1 MPFRL
6 HAVYLV
12 HAWFTS
18 VRGSC
23 GRHCFFSGSF
33 NSAYLQCL
41 GLPHHAEYAL
51 TSDGSVQWHASRE
64 SRAIVR
70 RAMHKSIVAAE
81 RISDVGLTK
90 EELQR
95 YSRHLIMPEVT
106 AEGQKRLK
114 AARVLCI
121 GAGGLGSPAA
131 LYLAAA
137 GVGKLGLV
145 DFDRV
150 DLTNLQRQILHG
162 TKDVGRSKLASAR
175 DRLHDINPDIEV
187 ELHDCRFSSENA
199 EQIVADYDVIVD
211 GSDNFATR
219 YLSNDVCVFAGKPN
233 LYGSVFRFEGQTTV
247 FAPLLGG
254 PCYRCLFPEPPPPES
269 VPNCAQAGVLGV
281 LPGIIGMLQAIEA
294 IKLIVGIGE
303 PMVGRLLHF
312 DALKVTFRE
321 LRLRR
326 DPQCPVCGE
335 NPTIF
340 APIDYDQ
347 FCGALDDASIPGIS
361 VQQLKDKMDASNT
374 FELIDVREPFEFE
387 IARING
393 AKLIP
398 LGEIPERADEL
409 DREQMLIVHCHS
421 GRRSA
426 EAVRLLKQ
434 RGFDNVY
441 NLEGGIDAWSDFI
454 DPTVPKY

>member
-1 MPFRL
+1 MRR
-6 HAVYLV
+6 A
-12 HAWFTS
+12 
-18 VRGSC
+18 
-23 GRHCFFSGSF
+23 
-33 NSAYLQCL
+33 
-41 GLPHHAEYAL
+41 
-51 TSDGSVQWHASRE
+51 E
-64 SRAIVR
+64 SRASVR
-70 RAMHKSIVAAE
+70 RAMHKSVVAQE
-81 RISDVGLTK
+81 RVSGTRLTK

-121 GAGGLGSPAA
+121 GAGGLGSPVA
-131 LYLAAA
+131 LYLAAV
-137 GVGKLGLV
+137 GVGRLGLV

-150 DLTNLQRQILHG
+150 DLTTLQRQIL
-162 TKDVGRSKLASAR
+162 
-175 DRLHDINPDIEV
+175 RLRDINPDIEV
-187 ELHDCRFSSENA
+187 ELHECRLSSENA
-199 EQIVADYDVIVD
+199 VKIVADYDVIVD

-233 LYGSVFRFEGQTTV
+233 IYGSVFRFEGQTTV
-247 FAPLLGG
+247 FAPQLGG

-281 LPGIIGMLQAIEA
+281 LPGIIGMLQSIEA

-303 PMVGRLLHF
+303 PLIGRLLHF

-321 LRLRR
+321 LKLRR

-347 FCGALDDASIPGIS
+347 FCGAQDDKSVPGIS
-361 VQQLKDKMDASNT
+361 VQELKGKMDARDV

-387 IARING
+387 IARIDG

-398 LGEIPERADEL
+398 LGEIPERAEEL
-409 DREQMLIVHCHS
+409 DREQTLVVHCHS

-426 EAVRLLKQ
+426 QAVQLLKQ
-434 RGFDNVY
+434 RGFANVY